1 MRSSRFA
8 RPGAAPG
15 VLCAALSLLTAAG
28 CASTGATFNSGV
40 GDAFPERP
48 PYYAGASVARDS
60 ARIAHLPVAYQ
71 RGATQPTS
79 FDPSD
84 KGGGAVASLLA
95 EMNAYLDSLGVTT
108 LITAGPV
115 AGTPPDVQ
123 FGCVP
128 DATGDCADP
137 DEPAGPAVRTSSTQQ
152 PRMRLAVGRPSAEW
166 VASTR
171 TALDGAGAARSL
183 SLTLEVGQYWVT
195 KTGWRNNKSL
205 ELGTGHTVKLPWLTS
220 LDAPVSVLQLTGV
233 VADRD
238 GKAVRIGAEGLLAR
252 RTGIVMSG
260 LGAQRMISDADVEQ
274 LRTLRRDDLPGKPL
288 VWQVALRN
296 LVAQLTGRT
305 ELAAR

>member
-1 MRSSRFA
+1 M
-8 RPGAAPG
+8 
-15 VLCAALSLLTAAG
+15 
-28 CASTGATFNSGV
+28 
-40 GDAFPERP
+40 
-48 PYYAGASVARDS
+48 
-60 ARIAHLPVAYQ
+60 
-71 RGATQPTS
+71 
-79 FDPSD
+79 
-84 KGGGAVASLLA
+84 
-95 EMNAYLDSLGVTT
+95 
-108 LITAGPV
+108 
-115 AGTPPDVQ
+115 
-123 FGCVP
+123 
-128 DATGDCADP
+128 
-137 DEPAGPAVRTSSTQQ
+137 
-152 PRMRLAVGRPSAEW
+152 
-166 VASTR
+166 ASTR
-171 TALDGAGAARSL
+171 AALDGAGAARSL
-183 SLTLEVGQYWVT
+183 SLTREVGQYWVT
-195 KTGWRNNKSL
+195 KTGWRNDKSL